1 MSHRSWSALFFI
13 LASIPV
19 VSVVR
24 AQTPIVD
31 DAARVESKSQAQS
44 QATQTPTA
52 EAPSPSDHSS
62 TPRPPPPATNSQP
75 AAKPSI
81 TMIVVNGGPSA
92 DILRSARNAG
102 FTVKI
107 AGGTTHFC
115 KSEAPIGTRF
125 VSEHCINE
133 EQLTLFLYRA
143 QDQREKLSHLLGAP
157 ATSH

>member
-1 MSHRSWSALFFI
+1 MPHGCSPDAKHNRNLRHRSRKPRHRALTT
-13 LASIPV
+13 
-19 VSVVR
+19 SVV
-24 AQTPIVD
+24 T
-31 DAARVESKSQAQS
+31 
-44 QATQTPTA
+44 
-52 EAPSPSDHSS
+52 
-62 TPRPPPPATNSQP
+62 
-75 AAKPSI
+75 
-81 TMIVVNGGPSA
+81 GGPSA

-115 KSEAPIGTRF
+115 KSEAPIGTRL
-125 VSEHCINE
+125 VSERCMNE